1 MVIKSTWHIIVFIFL
16 IYETVKRFMKQ
27 LGPEHKMKYIFIVQ
41 WVELLNV
48 FVFACRARSSLHE
61 DDIGV
66 TFTFTWQTGRNWNFI
81 TDVSHRK
88 CDWII
93 QDQAT
98 VCSFNPTPRQFS
110 RPKWPQ
116 KAVAKDKA
124 GKKKK
129 NNQKFFQGS
138 SEFLLGVPTPRW
150 FELQKAVHAVLH
162 AAFAMDLVVA
172 GAHVDRVA
180 GPLLLSHHF
189 SPTSR
194 AATPDGKKKR

>member
-48 FVFACRARSSLHE
+48 FVFARRVRSSLHE
-61 DDIGV
+61 MILEWHLHSHGRQEETEILSQMFPIENV
-66 TFTFTWQTGRNWNFI
+66 TESF
-81 TDVSHRK
+81 
-88 CDWII
+88 

-98 VCSFNPTPRQFS
+98 VSSFNPTPRQFS
-110 RPKWPQ
+110 RPKWPP

-129 NNQKFFQGS
+129 KSKILPRLLRIPPRRSDSEMIWAAEGGPCSPSRCVRHGPCCRECARWPCRWS
-138 SEFLLGVPTPRW
+138 SPSLPP
-150 FELQKAVHAVLH
+150 LQPHK
-162 AAFAMDLVVA
+162 
-172 GAHVDRVA
+172 
-180 GPLLLSHHF
+180 
-189 SPTSR
+189 
-194 AATPDGKKKR
+194 